1 MKQLKVIILFLGIF
15 MFMSCSAQKE
25 QIGNYENLKGKTI
38 TYEKG
43 KNIYLFWDQ
52 VQLQNIEKDIKIKDY
67 EKTTRR
73 NVFDNVIYYGTFG
86 MVSFYTVTIKTKEEK
101 GNKPQN

>member
-1 MKQLKVIILFLGIF
+1 ML
-15 MFMSCSAQKE
+15 CSVQKE
-25 QIGNYENLKGKTI
+25 QIGNYEK
-38 TYEKG
+38 
-43 KNIYLFWDQ
+43 
-52 VQLQNIEKDIKIKDY
+52 LQE
-67 EKTTRR
+67 E